1 MTQQKRIPTRILVIS
16 VAVLV
21 VIAILFTFRERIMG
35 TTQAGDPR
43 HELPRTMVAQLFDQS
58 PTLQQADGVDNLYF
72 LCTALE
78 GSLCYFVPAE
88 AVAEYDFT
96 FNSNIQNATNQIE
109 RDLAFQ
115 ILGELDVKHVERAK
129 NNTVLLHCQRD
140 GGGNLSCTINGGN
153 SQWYPVTLT

>member
-1 MTQQKRIPTRILVIS
+1 MAQRLLNPKGLLIGF
-16 VAVLV
+16 
-21 VIAILFTFRERIMG
+21 IAIAAILIVLTYRGLTMG

-43 HELPRTMVAQLFDQS
+43 HELPSEIVSQLFDQS

-72 LCTALE
+72 LCTAME

-88 AVAEYDFT
+88 AVAGYDFT

-109 RDLAFQ
+109 RDLALQ

-140 GGGNLSCTINGGN
+140 SGANISCTINGGN
-153 SQWYPVTLT
+153 EQWYPVTLT